1 MNKLT
6 VVTITYNN
14 LKGLMRTADSVH
26 SKFCPLAAN
35 DQIEHVIVDGGS
47 DDGTIEYCLSLKSNS
62 SIPVNF
68 RSERDFG
75 IYDAMNKGVRRSSG
89 DFLVFINAGD
99 EVHDTLNVQKLF
111 EMLEGISSE
120 KSVAGLALCSEMKFL
135 RSSLLIASRY
145 VDACSPRMPS
155 VHQSMVY
162 KRSILLDIPYDSS
175 FKVCGDYQNFVRILL
190 SGLKFKAFDMVFSVF
205 YAGGVSSRSPLLLF
219 RESVEISFE
228 FFDLS
233 LIEKLILSFRLAVSL
248 IGLQVLLLIY
258 GIDEQKS

>member
-6 VVTITYNN
+6 VITITYNN
-14 LKGLMRTADSVH
+14 LKGLMKTVNSVH
-26 SKFCPLAAN
+26 SKFCSIAAN

-47 DDGTIEYCLSLKSNS
+47 DDGTIEYCLDLKSNS

-99 EVHDTLNVQKLF
+99 EIHQTLNVQKLF
-111 EMLEGISSE
+111 DMLEGISSE
-120 KSVAGLALCSEMKFL
+120 KSIAGLAFCSEMKFL

-145 VDACSPRMPS
+145 VDSCSPRMPS
-155 VHQSMVY
+155 VHQSMIY
-162 KRSILLDIPYDSS
+162 KRSILLDIPYDCL
-175 FKVCGDYQNFVRILL
+175 FKVCGDYHNFVQILL

-233 LIEKLILSFRLAVSL
+233 LIEKLILLFRLAVSL
-248 IGLQVLLLIY
+248 LGLQVLLLIY
-258 GIDEQKS
+258 GIDEQ